1 MVGKKRIDSSSD
13 NKCPQC
19 KKKIVENHDGAIQC
33 NMCEEWFHTTC
44 AQIESDHNKILGKY
58 NSVYWFCKVCEP
70 KLKTL
75 LNREVN
81 DIATSVTASIEKLS
95 AEQEQ
100 QKENMVSIRNE
111 VSKINSTI
119 IPILKTVESSITKTY
134 AEAAITTKKITSHS
148 TLRNYTK
155 PISPPNRANS
165 ANIVIV
171 DNVAKIDSVKSS
183 VAIRREFAKYHPR
196 IKLNQAVCLASGAVL
211 LNFVNPED
219 ASEVILNWK
228 TKCIGEE
235 TTARHPKSAKM
246 KLIIKNL
253 DDEINNEEA
262 SICIQNTYKDATVER
277 FKKRDGK
284 IPNTAAISFTNET
297 SFHQA
302 KEQGVFIKNQHYQ
315 TEEYKDR
322 PRAIRCY
329 NCQKFGHS
337 AKLCNNKQRCA
348 KCSDHGHNSE
358 ACPKTEVKCA
368 NCDGCHVSYS
378 TSCPV
383 YRRTLL
389 KLYELRNIETPRW
402 LLTEGND
409 H

>member
-1 MVGKKRIDSSSD
+1 M
-13 NKCPQC
+13 
-19 KKKIVENHDGAIQC
+19 
-33 NMCEEWFHTTC
+33 
-44 AQIESDHNKILGKY
+44 
-58 NSVYWFCKVCEP
+58 
-70 KLKTL
+70 
-75 LNREVN
+75 N

-100 QKENMVSIRNE
+100 QKENMVSVRND

-119 IPILKTVESSITKTY
+119 IPILKTIESSVTKTY
-134 AEAAITTKKITSHS
+134 AEAAITTKMITKQS

-155 PISPPNRANS
+155 PINPQNRANS
-165 ANIVIV
+165 ANIVFV
-171 DNVAKIDSVKSS
+171 DNFAKIDSVKSS

-196 IKLNQAVCLASGAVL
+196 VKLNQAVCLASGAVF

-219 ASEVILNWK
+219 ASEVILNWN
-228 TKCIGEE
+228 TKCFGEE
-235 TTARHPKSAKM
+235 TTARHPKSPKI
-246 KLIIKNL
+246 KLIINNL
-253 DDEINNEEA
+253 DDEIDNEEA
-262 SICIQNTYKDATVER
+262 SVWIQNTYKDATVER
-277 FKKRDGK
+277 FKKSDGK
-284 IPNTAAISFTNET
+284 TFNTTAISFTNET
-297 SFHQA
+297 SFQQA

-322 PRAIRCY
+322 PRANRYC

-337 AKLCNNKQRCA
+337 AKLCSNKQSCA
-348 KCSDHGHNSE
+348 KCAGHGHNSE
-358 ACPKTEVKCA
+358 VCPKTGIKCA

-389 KLYELRNIETPRW
+389 KLYELRNIETPCW